1 MKHASISPSDVNG
14 QPSHQQSGQQ
24 SSEQAQHLIGRRTLL
39 KAGAGALVVGFSA
52 ASTLAHAAAPTSAPA
67 LRPAKSVAKDLVDS
81 FVSIEPGGKVT
92 IFVGKVDLGTGTKTA
107 MAQMAAD
114 ELDVAFEQIEMVMGD
129 TATTPDQWIT
139 GANLTIAQGG
149 GELRKAC
156 ATARSALLARA
167 STRLG
172 VPATELTVNKGIVS
186 AKSDAAKSVS
196 YSDLVQGASS
206 ADLKV
211 DAKAVI
217 KPASSYRVVG
227 KSIPRVDIPAKVT
240 GEFVYAHDVRLPGML
255 HARVVR
261 ADELGARLEAVDDS
275 AARKVTGFV
284 QTVRRG
290 DFVAVVAKSE
300 WGAIKAARALKLTWS
315 AGTGLPDKATVFD
328 YWRKQPIAK
337 EEATQKVGD
346 ALAVLATSAKRVKA
360 SYEFAVQT
368 HASIGPSCAVADF
381 ADGKLTVWSPSQA
394 THSMQSELASV
405 TGVPLEK
412 VRLLYVDG
420 SGCYGRNGHEDA
432 TADAALIA
440 SLIGKPVRVQWMRAD
455 ETARAPKS
463 PPRAI
468 DLEAG
473 FDADGNLVAWSGDF
487 HIALNHIVAFK
498 PLDFPL
504 LAAIDQGMPKPGNW
518 VGFLFQNAGAP
529 YAVPNIR
536 VNTRHVAKA
545 FFRSAHL
552 RSPGRIENSF
562 ANESFMDE
570 LAASAKADPAEFRL
584 KHIKDPRAVA
594 VIQAAMKRANYETR
608 VGVNVAA
615 GNANADIAKGRGISY
630 VRYNNTT
637 TYVAAV
643 AEVEVNR
650 KTGAVRVTRVCVGHD
665 CGQII
670 NPDGLANQIE
680 GGVIQTVSRTL
691 MEQVQWDATKVT
703 SVDWATYPILRFPDV
718 PRVEVDMI
726 NTPGDVSWGAG
737 EPTATAIPAAIGNA
751 IFDATGARMRSIP
764 FTPDKVKTALATVG
778 KTA

>member
-1 MKHASISPSDVNG
+1 MKHSIAPT
-14 QPSHQQSGQQ
+14 SH
-24 SSEQAQHLIGRRTLL
+24 LFNRRALL

-52 ASTLAHAAAPTSAPA
+52 EATLAHAGNSAAAAT
-67 LRPAKSVAKDLVDS
+67 LRPAKAVAKDRVDS
-81 FVSIEPGGKVT
+81 FVSIEPNGKVT
-92 IFVGKVDLGTGTKTA
+92 IYVGKVDLGTGTKTA
-107 MAQMAAD
+107 LAQMAAD
-114 ELDVAFEQIEMVMGD
+114 ELDVAFEQIDMVMGD

-156 ATARSALLARA
+156 ATARAALLTRA
-167 STRLG
+167 SSKLG
-172 VPATELTVNKGIVS
+172 APVAELQVSKGVVS
-186 AKSDAAKSVS
+186 LKSDAAKAVS
-196 YSDLVQGASS
+196 YSELLQGGGKAL
-206 ADLKV
+206 DLKV
-211 DAKAVI
+211 DAKATA
-217 KPASSYRVVG
+217 KPASEYRVVG
-227 KSIPRVDIPAKVT
+227 QSIPRVDIPEKVS
-240 GEFVYAHDVRLPGML
+240 GEFMYVHDFRLPGML

-275 AARKVTGFV
+275 EARKVGGFV

-290 DFVAVVAKSE
+290 DFIAVVAKNE

-315 AGTGLPDKATVFD
+315 TGTGLPDKATVFD
-328 YWRKQPIAK
+328 YWRKQAIAK

-346 ALAVLATSAKRVKA
+346 APAALAGSPRRVKA

-368 HASIGPSCAVADF
+368 HASLGPSCAVADF
-381 ADGKLTVWSPSQA
+381 SQGQLNVWSASQA
-394 THSMQSELASV
+394 THSMQSELATI
-405 TGVPLEK
+405 TGLAPEK
-412 VRLLYVDG
+412 VRLVYLDG
-420 SGCYGRNGHEDA
+420 AGCYGRNGHEDA

-440 SLIGKPVRVQWMRAD
+440 TLIGKPVRVQWMRAD

-468 DLEAG
+468 DLEGG
-473 FDADGNLVAWSGDF
+473 FDADGNLIAWSGDF
-487 HIALNHIVAFK
+487 HIALNHIAAFK

-504 LAAIDQGMPKPGNW
+504 LAATDLGMPKPGNW
-518 VGFLFQNAGAP
+518 VGFLFQNAAAP
-529 YAVPNIR
+529 YALPNIR
-536 VNTRHVAKA
+536 VNTRHIEKA

-552 RSPGRIENSF
+552 RSPGRIENTF

-570 LAASAKADPAEFRL
+570 LAAEAKADPAEFRL
-584 KHIKDPRAVA
+584 KHIKDPRAIA
-594 VIQAAMKRANYETR
+594 VMKAAMKRANWQTR
-608 VGVNVAA
+608 SGVNPVA
-615 GNANADIAKGRGISY
+615 GSGEVAKGRGISY
-630 VRYNNTT
+630 VRYNNAT

-691 MEQVQWDATKVT
+691 LEQVEWDRTKVT
-703 SVDWATYPILRFPDV
+703 SVDWATYPILRFPDA

-726 NTPGDVSWGAG
+726 NIPGEVSWGAG
-737 EPTATAIPAAIGNA
+737 EPTATTIPAAIANA
-751 IFDATGARMRSIP
+751 IYDATGARIRSVP
-764 FTPDKVKTALATVG
+764 FTPEKVLAALKTSAGGGLKA
-778 KTA
+778 

>member
-1 MKHASISPSDVNG
+1 MTHSLNTFN
-14 QPSHQQSGQQ
+14 
-24 SSEQAQHLIGRRTLL
+24 RRTLL
-39 KAGAGALVVGFSA
+39 KASAGALVVGFSA
-52 ASTLAHAAAPTSAPA
+52 SATLVQAASPAQTTA
-67 LRPAKSVAKDLVDS
+67 LRPSKAVARDQIDS
-81 FVSIEPGGKVT
+81 FLSIEPNGKVT

-107 MAQMAAD
+107 LAQMAAD
-114 ELDVAFEQIEMVMGD
+114 ELDIAFDHIEMVMGD

-156 ATARSALLARA
+156 ATARAALLSRA
-167 STRLG
+167 SVQLG
-172 VPATELTVNKGIVS
+172 VPVGDLTVTQGVVS
-186 AKSDAAKSVS
+186 AKGDSSKAVS
-196 YSDLVQGASS
+196 YSSLMQTSKGME
-206 ADLKV
+206 LKV
-211 DAKAVI
+211 DAKAVG
-217 KPASSYRVVG
+217 KPASQYQVVG

-240 GEFVYAHDVRLPGML
+240 GEFTYVHDFRIPGML

-275 AARKVTGFV
+275 ASRKVGGFV
-284 QTVRRG
+284 QTVRKG
-290 DFVAVVAKSE
+290 DFVAVIAKNE
-300 WGAIKAARALKLTWS
+300 WGAVKAARALKLKWS

-328 YWRKQPIAK
+328 YWRQQPLAK
-337 EEATQKVGD
+337 EELTQNVGD
-346 ALAVLATSAKRVKA
+346 APAALTASAERVKA

-368 HASIGPSCAVADF
+368 HASIGPSCAVADYK
-381 ADGKLTVWSPSQA
+381 DGKLVVWSPSQA
-394 THSMQSELASV
+394 THSLQSELAGI
-405 TGVPLEK
+405 TGVPFEK
-412 VRLLYVDG
+412 VRVIYLDG

-432 TADAALIA
+432 SADAALIA
-440 SLIGKPVRVQWMRAD
+440 TLIGKPVRVQWMRAD
-455 ETARAPKS
+455 ETARSPKS

-473 FDADGNLVAWSGDF
+473 FDKDGQLVAWSGDF

-504 LAAIDQGMPKPGNW
+504 LAATDVGQAKPGNW
-518 VGFLFQNAGAP
+518 VGFLFQNSAAP
-529 YAVPNIR
+529 YALPNLR
-536 VNTRHVAKA
+536 VNTRHVEKA

-552 RSPGRIENSF
+552 RSPGRIENTF

-570 LAASAKADPAEFRL
+570 LASQAKADPAEFRL

-594 VIQAAMKRANYETR
+594 VIQASMKRANWQTR
-608 VGVNVAA
+608 AGVNPASSSKSDMVQ
-615 GNANADIAKGRGISY
+615 GRGISY

-650 KTGAVRVTRVCVGHD
+650 KTGDVRVVRVCVGHD

-691 MEQVQWDATKVT
+691 MEQVEWDQTKVT

-718 PRVEVDMI
+718 PRVEVEMI
-726 NTPGDVSWGAG
+726 NTPGEVSWGAG
-737 EPTATAIPAAIGNA
+737 EPTATAIPSAIGNA
-751 IFDATGARMRSIP
+751 IFDATGARLRSVP
-764 FTPDKVKTALATVG
+764 FTPEKVKLALAALV
-778 KTA
+778 